1 MFLFQL
7 LLPLFSPVIDLLFL
21 GSLILYGLSQFHFTR
36 IPQLYTGA
44 DVQRSLIFFYRIHA

>member
-21 GSLILYGLSQFHFTR
+21 GSLVLYGASQFHFSHL
-36 IPQLYTGA
+36 PQFYTSA
-44 DVQRSLIFFYRIHA
+44 DV